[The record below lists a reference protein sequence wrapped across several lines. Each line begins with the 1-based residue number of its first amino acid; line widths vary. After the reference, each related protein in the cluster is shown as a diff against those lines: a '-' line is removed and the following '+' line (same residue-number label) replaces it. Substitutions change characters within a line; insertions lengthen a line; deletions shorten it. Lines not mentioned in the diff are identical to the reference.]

1 MVSKMSIE
9 HSCQIRV
16 LFQVSGVRGKALYKM
31 FPQYSRSCIYEHA
44 AKPINGEPTFDKR
57 KYNKGVK
64 KVSLHDERNV
74 LRTLQKLRVTDGSF
88 TSQRIQLDSGVGS
101 KVCNRTVRRVLN
113 KNGYGYYQSRKKG
126 MLLKKDLSI
135 RLRFCQKVKRMGFG
149 PDLWTTGISFYLDG
163 KGFEY
168 KSNPM
173 DQARAPRAREWR
185 KKGEGLSFRCT
196 AKGKKEGSQKANFM
210 VAMSFSRGVV
220 MCTQYFGSI
229 TGQKFAD
236 IVKSD
241 FPRAF
246 ENSSNPKGKLVLMD
260 GCPRQN
266 SATALA
272 AIDSVSGR
280 VLKIPPRSPDLNP
293 IENFFHLICVELAK
307 EAIAKK
313 IDKESFEEFSIRCVQ
328 MMESY
333 PVSKIDA
340 IIDSMPKR
348 IDMVI
353 KSKGQRIKY

>member
-1 MVSKMSIE
+1 MVSTMSIE
-9 HSCQIRV
+9 LSCQIRV

-31 FPQYSRSCIYEHA
+31 FPQYSRSCIYDHA

-88 TSQRIQLDSGVGS
+88 TSQRIQLDSGVSS
-101 KVCNRTVRRVLN
+101 KCNRTVRRVLN

-185 KKGEGLSFRCT
+185 KKGEDYLSVALQRGRKKDRKKQTLWWQYHFLEVLCVPNILEVSLDKNLQILLSRTFQEHLRT
-196 AKGKKEGSQKANFM
+196 APIQKENWF
-210 VAMSFSRGVV
+210 
-220 MCTQYFGSI
+220 
-229 TGQKFAD
+229 
-236 IVKSD
+236 
-241 FPRAF
+241 
-246 ENSSNPKGKLVLMD
+246 
-260 GCPRQN
+260 
-266 SATALA
+266 
-272 AIDSVSGR
+272 
-280 VLKIPPRSPDLNP
+280 
-293 IENFFHLICVELAK
+293 
-307 EAIAKK
+307 
-313 IDKESFEEFSIRCVQ
+313 
-328 MMESY
+328 
-333 PVSKIDA
+333 
-340 IIDSMPKR
+340 
-348 IDMVI
+348 
-353 KSKGQRIKY
+353 